1 MDMDD
6 DALTHALGARFDT
19 DEERLRRLA
28 LRLLGA
34 GAEREAET
42 ALARVREGL
51 GTGGA
56 RLLLTGLVVH
66 ACLTGEPDGGSA
78 REPGG
83 GPARE
88 PGGRSGGGPVR
99 EPGGGSAEGA
109 AREVEEAVVA
119 GFLLALGAMGVRER
133 VAYLLHDGFGLAPGE
148 TARVMGGTPDGA
160 ARRARGA
167 RRRLRGGA
175 GGDGA
180 DGGARR
186 TAEAFLRAARARD
199 AVALARL
206 LDPEAVAYGARG
218 PVHGAPAAA
227 LAAAG
232 FARRAARLRPALLA
246 GGVGAVAFE
255 DGRPVAAVALGF
267 RGARIVR
274 LEFTTGE
281 EHVRAL
287 APVFPDR

>member
-51 GTGGA
+51 GTGGT
-56 RLLLTGLVVH
+56 RLLLAGLVVR
-66 ACLTGEPDGGSA
+66 ACLTGEPGG
-78 REPGG
+78 EPSEA
-83 GPARE
+83 P
-88 PGGRSGGGPVR
+88 
-99 EPGGGSAEGA
+99 AEGPG
-109 AREVEEAVVA
+109 REVEEAVVA
-119 GFLLALGAMGVRER
+119 GFLLALGAMGPGER

-148 TARVMGGTPDGA
+148 AARVMGGTPDGA

-167 RRRLRGGA
+167 RRRLRGGT
-175 GGDGA
+175 GGDG
-180 DGGARR
+180 DARR

-232 FARRAARLRPALLA
+232 FARRAARLRSALLE
-246 GGVGAVAFE
+246 GEVGAVAFE